1 MSVRNSNLA
10 RVKVGAGDEPGTSS
24 PDPEDEPGSG
34 DQGSGGLDDDAG
46 RAAGGDPAADDAA
59 GDASDETRRRL
70 FLPLSRRDDDE
81 ERLADRLTQQFAQQW
96 AAVRAERRAE
106 PPVIVGGP
114 SNFSRAQVPWGLDLA
129 AAWSWRLIVISAATL
144 AVLWVMR
151 YFAVITVPLAIAL
164 LLSALAA
171 PGLAWLRRRGVP
183 RGISALVVL
192 VVGIG
197 AVATLLY
204 FVGQQVANGAADLAD
219 QVVVGLGEIRTWI
232 REGPLGVSDSQLD
245 RFIREAQ
252 HTISS
257 SAEPAGV
264 ISSVSEVGA
273 VLTNVLAGFFIV
285 LFSTYFFMADG
296 DRIWSW
302 LVRIAPRAGRE
313 RIDSSGRVAWT
324 SLTQFV
330 RATVIVA
337 LVDALG
343 IALVAAGLGVPFV
356 AAIGVLVFLG
366 AFVPMIGATVAGS
379 VAVLVALVDGGPF
392 TALLM
397 LAGVIAVQQIEGHV
411 LQPFLMG
418 RFVSLHPLGVIVAI
432 AAGVLVAGIAGALIA
447 VPLAAAANAVVLHL
461 ASWPFEVPVQPAPD
475 PGPEPGG
482 GALGESDA

>member
-1 MSVRNSNLA
+1 M
-10 RVKVGAGDEPGTSS
+10 GAESDGTRG
-24 PDPEDEPGSG
+24 P
-34 DQGSGGLDDDAG
+34 
-46 RAAGGDPAADDAA
+46 GGDPATGNGPEDLDGPTGAA
-59 GDASDETRRRL
+59 VGGPGRSHPEEVDPDEPEAARRRL

-81 ERLADRLTQQFAQQW
+81 DRLAERLTQQFAQQW

-129 AAWSWRLIVISAATL
+129 AAWSWRLIVISVATL
-144 AVLWVMR
+144 AVLWVLR
-151 YFAVITVPLAIAL
+151 FFAVVTIPLAVAL
-164 LLSALAA
+164 LLSALAS
-171 PGLAWLRRRGVP
+171 PGLRWLRRNRVP
-183 RGISALVVL
+183 RGLSALLVL
-192 VVGIG
+192 VIG
-197 AVATLLY
+197 LGGVATLLY
-204 FVGQQVANGAADLAD
+204 FVGQQVANGASDLAD
-219 QVVVGLGEIRTWI
+219 QVVAGLGEIRVWI
-232 REGPLGVSDSQLD
+232 REGPLAVSDSQLD
-245 RFIREAQ
+245 AFIREAQ
-252 HTISS
+252 QTISS

-264 ISSVSEVGA
+264 ISSVTEVGA

-285 LFSTYFFMADG
+285 LFGTYFFMADG

-302 LVRIAPRAGRE
+302 LVRLAPRAARE
-313 RIDSSGRVAWT
+313 RVDSSGRVAWT

-337 LVDALG
+337 LVDAVG
-343 IALVAAGLGVPFV
+343 VALVAWALGVPFV

-379 VAVLVALVDGGPF
+379 IAVLVALVDGGPV

-397 LAGVIAVQQIEGHV
+397 FAGVIAVQQIEGHI

-432 AAGVLVAGIAGALIA
+432 AAGVLVAGIAGALVA

-461 ASWPFEVPVQPAPD
+461 ASWPFETDDPVPAGPD
-475 PGPEPGG
+475 PGGPPAPGG
-482 GALGESDA
+482 TDV